1 MRDRRPR
8 LRRVVNSVLLF
19 LLCAAYIKFNLKSV
33 DEEPTSFV
41 VRRIKHAKVTD
52 EKVIDPPSVQHVV
65 KAFKVFNDGICCV
78 GHPKPFLL
86 CMSNPH
92 PATRYYQC
100 RAAKI
105 FSPEISAQGISAL
118 PPPSSVY
125 YNYPYDT
132 PSKERPVDT

>member
-1 MRDRRPR
+1 M
-8 LRRVVNSVLLF
+8 
-19 LLCAAYIKFNLKSV
+19 
-33 DEEPTSFV
+33 
-41 VRRIKHAKVTD
+41 D
-52 EKVIDPPSVQHVV
+52 EKVIDPPSTQGVV
-65 KAFKVFNDGICCV
+65 KTFKVFNDDICCI

-92 PATRYYQC
+92 PATRYYKC

-105 FSPEISAQGISAL
+105 FSPEISVQGISAL

-132 PSKERPVDT
+132 PSKDRPGDT